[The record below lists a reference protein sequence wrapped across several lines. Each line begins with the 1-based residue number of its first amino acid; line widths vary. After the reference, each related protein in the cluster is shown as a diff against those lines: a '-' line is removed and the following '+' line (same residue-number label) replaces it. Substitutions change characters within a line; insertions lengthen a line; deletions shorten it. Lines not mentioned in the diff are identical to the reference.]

1 MKLMRLAPVLLL
13 ALATPIALAADG
25 APLLAAG
32 GAPASDLAGA
42 SLRMIAGLA
51 GVLTLVVGAGW
62 LLRRL
67 RETTPGR
74 SGLIEISSG
83 ISLGAREKVVLL
95 RVGDEQV
102 LVGVTPAGMR
112 TLHVLKA
119 DGKPSQF
126 QSLMER
132 GQ

>member
-1 MKLMRLAPVLLL
+1 MTSLRLGLALLL
-13 ALATPIALAADG
+13 LSLPLVAAADG

-32 GAPASDLAGA
+32 GGGPGDLAGA
-42 SLRMIAGLA
+42 SLRMVAGLT

-83 ISLGAREKVVLL
+83 ISLGTREKVVLL
-95 RVGDEQV
+95 RVGDEQI

-112 TLHVLKA
+112 TLHVLRA
-119 DGKPSQF
+119 DASPRF
-126 QSLMER
+126 ASLMEQDR
-132 GQ
+132 

>member
-1 MKLMRLAPVLLL
+1 MKPMRIIPALLL
-13 ALATPIALAADG
+13 ALATPLALAADG

-32 GAPASDLAGA
+32 GAGATDLAGA
-42 SLRMIAGLA
+42 SLRMVAGLA
-51 GVLTLVVGAGW
+51 GVLALVIGAGW

-102 LVGVTPAGMR
+102 LIGVTPAGMR

-119 DGKPSQF
+119 DGKAPF
-126 QSLMER
+126 ASLMER
-132 GQ
+132 NP